1 MDKSNLELFKQ
12 ALNEAVSNKFDKMA
26 DECPEE
32 IVCSE
37 RHKLAMRTIIYGKA
51 DTSRAWSPR
60 VKRIIAILVAA
71 ALILTSCGIIFRNQ
85 IREIFE
91 EFYVKLTYEAN
102 EESNKNIDEVY
113 VLGYVPEGYVLEREK
128 VESLRITYKFVNET
142 GDVLYFEQRALTNS
156 EYYIDSESGYSKI
169 EEIEEFDVYYRFTDT
184 LINYVWSNETY
195 SMTIKSSVQ
204 LSNEEIISILNGI
217 TVK

>member
-26 DECPEE
+26 DECTEE

-91 EFYVKLTYEAN
+91 EFYVKLTYEGN

-113 VLGYVPEGYVLEREK
+113 VLGYVPEGYVLENEVLSTTYVK
-128 VESLRITYKFVNET
+128 YKFMTSE
-142 GDVLYFEQRALTNS
+142 GDVLYFEQRTLTNS

-169 EEIEEFDVYYRFTDT
+169 EDIKEHEIYYRCTDGV
-184 LINYVWSNETY
+184 NYYLFHNDKY
-195 SMTIKSSVQ
+195 SMSLISMEL
-204 LSNEEIISILNGI
+204 LSNNELNLILNGI
-217 TVK
+217 KIK